1 MQDHPT
7 ASTETER
14 VRRFYGRSAKS
25 YDRWMRFYD
34 RLLLDDRRQS
44 ICARATGRTLELAIG
59 TGLNLPFFPRDVD
72 LVGID
77 LSSDMLAIAGRRA
90 RQLGLDVDL
99 RVADGQ
105 ALGLPDSSF
114 DTVVATLF
122 LSTVPDPRR
131 ASAEAWRVLK
141 PGGRLL
147 LLDHVRSSNR
157 FVRSVQRLLEP
168 LVSRAFRVHLLRDP
182 LDYLEPL
189 GFRIES
195 CERSRA
201 GLIEEAVAGKEG

>member
-7 ASTETER
+7 ASTETEL

-34 RLLLDDRRQS
+34 RLLLDDRRRS
-44 ICARATGRTLELAIG
+44 ICARSKGRTLELAVG
-59 TGLNLPFFPRDVD
+59 TGLNLPLFPREVD

-77 LSSDMLAIAGRRA
+77 LSAEMLAIAGRRA
-90 RQLGLDVDL
+90 GELGLQVDL
-99 RVADGQ
+99 KVDDAQ
-105 ALGLPDSSF
+105 ALDLPDCSF

-131 ASAEAWRVLK
+131 ASAERARVLK
-141 PGGRLL
+141 PGGQLL
-147 LLDHVRSSNR
+147 LLDHVRSPTSV
-157 FVRSVQRLLEP
+157 VRALQRLLDP
-168 LVSRAFRVHLLRDP
+168 LMSRVFRVHLLRDP
-182 LDYLEPL
+182 LYYLEPP

-195 CERSRA
+195 CERSRG
-201 GLIEEAVAGKEG
+201 GLIEEAVARKDP